1 MKPDK
6 NIEEITKYIIKE
18 AQVESPSDGFL
29 NKVMDSVKI
38 ESELSLSKKYEPL
51 ISKKVW
57 VLIAVVFIALSVF
70 LLTGTTENYNLIS
83 KVDFSLLDKLPSI
96 NVFDTISSIN
106 IFQHI
111 HFSTTFTLSF
121 IIFSVLA
128 VFQLYVI
135 KNYYNKEITNI

>member
-106 IFQHI
+106 IFKNI